1 MESILIEGTA
11 KTPSIKF
18 EPASGKL
25 EIKGRSIPEDSIG
38 FYANLMISLDEF
50 VNKVTVPAEVS
61 VQLEYFN
68 TASSKCIFEVLKR
81 FEAIHVK
88 GGKASVNWQFEE
100 DDDDMRETGE
110 DYKSL
115 LTLPFNIQEIAPE

>member
-11 KTPSIKF
+11 KTPMIKF
-18 EPASGKL
+18 DPGAGKL

-38 FYANLMISLDEF
+38 FYANLMISLDEL
-50 VNKVTVPAEVS
+50 VNESPASAEVT

-88 GGKASVNWQFEE
+88 GGKAAVNWQFEE

-115 LTLPFNIQEIAPE
+115 LTLPFNIQEIES